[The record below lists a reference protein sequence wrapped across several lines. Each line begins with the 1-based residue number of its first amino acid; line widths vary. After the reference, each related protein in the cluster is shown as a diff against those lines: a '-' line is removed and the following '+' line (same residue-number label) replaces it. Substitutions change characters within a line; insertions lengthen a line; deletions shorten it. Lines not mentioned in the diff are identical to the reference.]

1 MFHMSHMHDVHLGGI
16 DLNLLVALDALLAE
30 RSVTRAALRIGLSQ
44 SAMSHALSRI
54 RELLGDAVLVRT
66 ADGMVP
72 TARAARV
79 GPAVRRALAEI
90 TSALAGDAP
99 FDPATSRRTFT
110 LAAADYA
117 QMALLPPLLTRLT
130 KIAPGVD
137 IWVKSVP
144 EDLGASLA
152 DGVDIAITPARARDM
167 AAGIAHERLFDERF
181 VCMVRRGHP
190 MAKKR
195 MTLDRFVS
203 LPHALVAPMGNR
215 GSFVDDA
222 LAAVGKQRRIACAVP
237 HFLVAPHLIASS
249 DMVLTLG
256 ERVARSF
263 ATQLDLVLLT
273 PPLELG
279 GITVSQIWHER
290 STGDAGHA
298 WFRSLLREVATAL

>member
-1 MFHMSHMHDVHLGGI
+1 MNHMHEVHLGGI

-44 SAMSHALSRI
+44 SAMSHALARI

-66 ADGMVP
+66 AEGMVP
-72 TARAARV
+72 TARAERI

-90 TSALAGDAP
+90 SSALAGDAP

-117 QMALLPPLLTRLT
+117 QMALLPPLLARLA

-137 IWVKSVP
+137 LWVKSVP
-144 EDLGASLA
+144 EDLGIALA
-152 DGVDIAITPARARDM
+152 GDVDLVITPARSRDT

-181 VCMVRRGHP
+181 VCVVRRGHP
-190 MAKKR
+190 AAKKR
-195 MTLDRFVS
+195 MTLDRFVA
-203 LPHALVAPMGNR
+203 LPHALVAPMGTR
-215 GSFVDDA
+215 ASFVDDA
-222 LAAVGKQRRIACAVP
+222 LAALGKQRRIACAVP

-263 ATQLDLVLLT
+263 AAQLDLVLLT

-290 STGDAGHA
+290 SAGDPGHA
-298 WFRSLLREVATAL
+298 WLRSLLREVAAAL